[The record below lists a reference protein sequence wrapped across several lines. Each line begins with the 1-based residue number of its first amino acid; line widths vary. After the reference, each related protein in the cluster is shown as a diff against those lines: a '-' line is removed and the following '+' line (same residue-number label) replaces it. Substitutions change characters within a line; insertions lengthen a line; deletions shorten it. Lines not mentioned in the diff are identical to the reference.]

1 MKERLANLSRP
12 GLTAALLLSSPWVLI
27 VLAFLVATPATQSAD
42 KTPPAAPATQGE
54 ACRDEKPALSQPKG
68 PARPP
73 SAQKPAAE
81 TEKEPTQP
89 KSAPK
94 PNPQPQSKAPAK
106 PTPKPAPNDATKA
119 MAHAEMPAAK
129 PAPASK
135 TAAVKFTTHVQPIFE
150 TRCVKCHNEEK
161 TKGELRMDK
170 KQLFLKGGDS
180 GPALVAG
187 NPDESL
193 LVDRITLPHDD
204 IDVMPPDEPF
214 LEKNEIEILSQWV
227 AAGAPWPEDV
237 TLAAREGDPFP
248 EDNSKK
254 WEAKKLAAITAYP
267 DTVKLDSKVD
277 DQSLVV
283 VASYDD
289 GTDRDITELAKFQ
302 VAQNNIAKAEKNI
315 LTPLADG
322 KTSLKISFQDKSLDI
337 PVTVAKAGH
346 TPNVSF
352 NLDVMPVFM
361 RAGCNTGACHG
372 SARGQDGF
380 MMSLFGYDP
389 EGDHHRL
396 TRELSGR
403 RVNLALPHESLL
415 VLKSVEAVP
424 HTGGKRFELDSD
436 MAKTMIDWVA
446 QGAQFDPPEVAH
458 PVDVK
463 IYPPQLLLEGEGT
476 EQQMSVRA
484 TYSDGTDR
492 DVTDLAVFST
502 SNEPSVAIDEHG
514 LITAGMRGES
524 FVMARFEKF
533 TVGSQVIVI
542 PEGLKYEKPDLA
554 TRNYIDEL
562 VHDKLDRLR
571 VVPSDLCTDREFLR
585 RVHIDLI
592 GLLPT
597 PEQYD
602 AFINDKSPDKRAK
615 LIDQLLERK
624 EFTEMWV
631 MKWAE
636 LLQIRS
642 SGNVNQGLS
651 YKGALLYH
659 NWLEERVANNVPMNE
674 IVIELLSA
682 NGGTFT
688 NPPSN
693 FYQVNQDILKT
704 GENVAQVFMGMRL
717 QCAQCHN
724 HPFDRW
730 TMDDYYSWSAFFSQI
745 GRKGSQDPRERIIY
759 NRGSGEVK
767 HIVTEQNAKPKFLG
781 ADFPETAGK
790 DRRRVLAEWLAS
802 PENPYFAKNLAN
814 IVWSHF
820 FGIGIIEPVDDVRVS
835 NPASNPQLLDALAKK
850 FTDYK
855 YDFRRLVRDICNSRT
870 YQLST
875 QTNES
880 NENDLANFSHAQ
892 IRRMRAE
899 VLLDTISQVTN
910 TKNKFT
916 GLPLGA
922 RAVQIADGRTSSY
935 FLKTFGRAERET
947 VCSCEVVADP
957 NLSQALHLL
966 NGDTVNDRIKQGGVI
981 TEAIKAGLKPDQI
994 TKDLYIRTLSREPL
1008 ANEKQK
1014 ILGFFKNPEQEQA
1027 ILEDVFWSLLNS
1039 KEFLF
1044 NH

>member
-1 MKERLANLSRP
+1 MKVRFAKLSRP

-27 VLAFLVATPATQSAD
+27 VLAFLVA
-42 KTPPAAPATQGE
+42 APTSQGE
-54 ACRDEKPALSQPKG
+54 AGRDERPARSPSASKATVTPKKAPEQPKPAT
-68 PARPP
+68 
-73 SAQKPAAE
+73 KPQAAKTPE
-81 TEKEPTQP
+81 
-89 KSAPK
+89 
-94 PNPQPQSKAPAK
+94 K
-106 PTPKPAPNDATKA
+106 PTPKPQPQTQSPANPKPTLTDAAKA
-119 MAHAEMPAAK
+119 MAHAQMLAAK
-129 PAPASK
+129 PAPAAGSSDI
-135 TAAVKFTTHVQPIFE
+135 KFTTHVQPIFE
-150 TRCVKCHNEEK
+150 TRCVKCHNDEK
-161 TKGELRMDK
+161 TKGDLRMDK
-170 KQLFLKGGDS
+170 KPLFLEGGDS
-180 GPALVAG
+180 GPAIVAG
-187 NPDESL
+187 KPDESL
-193 LVDRITLPHDD
+193 IIERITLPHDD

-214 LEKNEIEILSQWV
+214 LQEDEIEILSQWIT
-227 AAGAPWPEDV
+227 AGAPWPESV
-237 TLAAREGDPFP
+237 PTLVAREGDPFP
-248 EDNSKK
+248 KNNSKK
-254 WEAKKLAAITAYP
+254 WNAKNLAAITAYP
-267 DTVKLDSKVD
+267 DTANLDSKVD
-277 DQSLVV
+277 DQSIIV

-302 VAQNNIAKAEKNI
+302 VAQNNVAKLDKNI
-315 LTPLADG
+315 LTPVTDG
-322 KTSLKISFQDKSLDI
+322 KTSLKISFQDKSLDL
-337 PVTVAKAGH
+337 PVTVAKAAH
-346 TPNVSF
+346 TPPVSF

-389 EGDHHRL
+389 EGDHYRL
-396 TRELSGR
+396 TRELVGR

-424 HTGGKRFELDSD
+424 HTGGKRMTMDSE
-436 MAKTMIDWVA
+436 MTQTMIDWIA
-446 QGAQFDPPEVAH
+446 QGAKPDPPEVKH

-463 IYPPQLLLEGEGT
+463 IYPPQLLLEGEGAQ
-476 EQQMSVRA
+476 QQMSVRA
-484 TYSDGTDR
+484 IYSDGTDR
-492 DVTDLAVFST
+492 DITDLAVFTT
-502 SNEPSVAIDEHG
+502 SNEPSVAIDENG
-514 LITAGMRGES
+514 LITTGMRGES
-524 FVMARFEKF
+524 FVMAHFEKF

-542 PEGLKYEKPDLA
+542 PEDLKYEKPNLPVA
-554 TRNYIDEL
+554 NYIDEL

-571 VVPSDLCTDREFLR
+571 IVPSDLCSDREFLR

-597 PEQYD
+597 PDQYHS
-602 AFINDKSPDKRAK
+602 FINDTAPDKRAK
-615 LIDQLLERK
+615 LVDELLERK

-642 SGNVNQGLS
+642 SNNVNQGLS

-659 NWLEERVANNVPMNE
+659 NWLEERIANNVPMDE
-674 IVIELLSA
+674 IVIELLSS

-693 FYQVNQDILKT
+693 FYQINQDILKT

-767 HIVTEQNAKPKFLG
+767 HIVTNQNAKPKFLG
-781 ADFPETAGK
+781 AEFPDVSGK

-802 PENPYFAKNLAN
+802 PDNPYFAKNLAN

-855 YDFRRLVRDICNSRT
+855 YDFRRLVRDICISRT

-875 QTNES
+875 KTNKS
-880 NENDLANFSHAQ
+880 NENDLANFSKAN

-947 VCSCEVVADP
+947 VCSCEVSADP
-957 NLSQALHLL
+957 NLSQALHLI
-966 NGDTVNDRIKQGGVI
+966 NGETVHNRIKEGAI
-981 TEAIKAGLKPDQI
+981 IAEAIKAGQNPDQI
-994 TKDLYIRTLSREPL
+994 TTDLYIRTLSREPL
-1008 ANEKQK
+1008 INEKQK
-1014 ILGFFKNPEQEQA
+1014 ILGFFENPEQEQA